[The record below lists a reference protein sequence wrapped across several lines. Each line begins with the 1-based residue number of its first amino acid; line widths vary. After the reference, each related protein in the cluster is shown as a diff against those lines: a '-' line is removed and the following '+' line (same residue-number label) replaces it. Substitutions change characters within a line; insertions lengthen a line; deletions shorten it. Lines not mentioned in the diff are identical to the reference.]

1 MITDAFA
8 ALTQT
13 KFVSYRH
20 VDEKGVF
27 HGVTIRQRY
36 LRQPYQVSEEGSYKD
51 YPDEL
56 SAWLAAVAQCPTVVD
71 ACRDSKIMWYRA
83 VARRAEIL
91 LTEGCDVLAEKRD
104 EQLAVLLRL
113 HHVALKALDA
123 RVTTRAAPK
132 PMRLSNAKTLSWYE
146 TRCTLIL
153 PHGPEKMRFALR
165 ALPSPVEEG
174 VWSAHFRVADAKDD
188 AILAVQAGFERF
200 VELAREEEGIV
211 IKDAFNGTDMI

>member
-1 MITDAFA
+1 
-8 ALTQT
+8 
-13 KFVSYRH
+13 
-20 VDEKGVF
+20 
-27 HGVTIRQRY
+27 
-36 LRQPYQVSEEGSYKD
+36 
-51 YPDEL
+51 
-56 SAWLAAVAQCPTVVD
+56 
-71 ACRDSKIMWYRA
+71 
-83 VARRAEIL
+83 
-91 LTEGCDVLAEKRD
+91 
-104 EQLAVLLRL
+104 
-113 HHVALKALDA
+113 
-123 RVTTRAAPK
+123 
-132 PMRLSNAKTLSWYE
+132 MRLSNAKTLSWYE